1 MSGIFMAYPRSL
13 GRRER
18 KETTRLFEWKSWL
31 GLAVAVLIALVA
43 VVIFIGIIALLVRGI
58 ARLRPGVYETLAQA
72 RQRLRVLAAIIAVW
86 VAVSVTLPVEGLRDL
101 ADSVFLALAI
111 AASGWL
117 LIAIINLLLNRTLQR
132 YPIEVPDNRVARR
145 IRTQVQLIRR
155 VLAAVIVIV
164 TIGAILLTLPGAQAL
179 GASVL
184 ASAGLISVVAGIAAQ
199 SALANVFAGMQLA
212 FSDAIRVDDVVIA
225 DGEWGRIEEI
235 TLTYIVVSIWD
246 QRRLV
251 LPSTYFTTTPFQNWT
266 RNATELLGEVN
277 FDLDWHVNIDQMRVH
292 LKKIVAESDL
302 WDGRTANIQVVDAT
316 GGFVRVRVLISA
328 ADSGAQWDLRT
339 HVREEMVDWL
349 QQKNSAGLPRTRV
362 LMVEDEPR
370 SRARAAVDP
379 QDRGLFSGS
388 AEADARRQEFTG
400 AIPVQENTPE
410 NLLEAAEYDPDD
422 AQSANE
428 KRGAKDKD

>member
-1 MSGIFMAYPRSL
+1 M
-13 GRRER
+13 
-18 KETTRLFEWKSWL
+18 FEWVSWL

-43 VVIFIGIIALLVRGI
+43 VVLVVGVISLIVKGI
-58 ARLRPGVYETLAQA
+58 ARLRPGVFKALAQA
-72 RQRLRVLAAIIAVW
+72 RQRLRVLMAFLAVWAAISI
-86 VAVSVTLPVEGLRDL
+86 TLPVEDLRGLVDR
-101 ADSVFLALAI
+101 VFLIAVI

-117 LIAIINLLLNRTLQR
+117 LIAIVNLLLNRTVAR
-132 YPIEVPDNRVARR
+132 YPVDVPDNRAARR
-145 IRTQVQLIRR
+145 VRTQVQLIRR
-155 VLAAVIVIV
+155 VLSAVIVIL

-184 ASAGLISVVAGIAAQ
+184 ASAGLVSVVAGIAAQ

-266 RNATELLGEVN
+266 RNATELLGEIN
-277 FDLDWHVNIDQMRVH
+277 FDLDWRVNIDQMRAH

-339 HVREEMVDWL
+339 HVREEMVVWL
-349 QQKNSAGLPRTRV
+349 QAKNPAGLPRTRV
-362 LMVEDEPR
+362 LMVENEARGR
-370 SRARAAVDP
+370 SKGSAGP

-400 AIPVQENTPE
+400 AIPVQENVPADAAADTPAGE
-410 NLLEAAEYDPDD
+410 QELTP
-422 AQSANE
+422 
-428 KRGAKDKD
+428 AKD

>member
-1 MSGIFMAYPRSL
+1 M
-13 GRRER
+13 
-18 KETTRLFEWKSWL
+18 FEWISWL

-43 VVIFIGIIALLVRGI
+43 VVIAVGIISLIVRGI
-58 ARLRPGVYETLAQA
+58 ARLRPGVYKTLGPI
-72 RQRLRVLAAIIAVW
+72 RQRFRVLLALLAIW
-86 VAVSVTLPVEGLRDL
+86 VAVSITLPVEEFRKLVNG
-101 ADSVFLALAI
+101 VFLVLVI

-117 LIAIINLLLNRTLQR
+117 LIAIVNLLLNRTLNR
-132 YPIEVPDNRVARR
+132 YPIDVPDNRAARR
-145 IRTQVQLIRR
+145 IRTQVLLIRR

-184 ASAGLISVVAGIAAQ
+184 ASAGLVSVVAGIAAQ

-266 RNATELLGEVN
+266 RNATELLGEIN
-277 FDLDWHVNIDQMRVH
+277 FDLDWRVNIDQMRAH

-339 HVREEMVDWL
+339 HVREEMVTWL
-349 QQKNSAGLPRTRV
+349 QSKNPAALPRTRV
-362 LMVEDEPR
+362 LMVENEARGRTKGSAEP
-370 SRARAAVDP
+370 
-379 QDRGLFSGS
+379 QERGLFSGS
-388 AEADARRQEFTG
+388 AEAEARRQEFTG
-400 AIPVQENTPE
+400 AIPVQENVPE
-410 NLLEAAEYDPDD
+410 NAPN
-422 AQSANE
+422 SAPE
-428 KRGAKDKD
+428 KD

>member
-1 MSGIFMAYPRSL
+1 M
-13 GRRER
+13 
-18 KETTRLFEWKSWL
+18 FEWVSWL

-43 VVIFIGIIALLVRGI
+43 VVIGIGVISLIVRGI
-58 ARLRPGVYETLAQA
+58 SRLRPGVYQTLAQT
-72 RQRLRVLAAIIAVW
+72 RQRLRVLMALLAVW
-86 VAVSVTLPVEGLRDL
+86 VAVSITLPLEDLRPIVDQ
-101 ADSVFLALAI
+101 VFLIAVI

-117 LIAIINLLLNRTLQR
+117 LIAIINLLLNRTIAR
-132 YPIEVPDNRVARR
+132 YPTDVPDNRAARR
-145 IRTQVQLIRR
+145 VRTQVQLIRR

-164 TIGAILLTLPGAQAL
+164 TIGAILLTLPGAEAL

-184 ASAGLISVVAGIAAQ
+184 ASAGLVSVVAGIAAQ

-266 RNATELLGEVN
+266 RNATELLGEIN
-277 FDLDWHVNIDQMRVH
+277 FDLDWRVNIDQMREH
-292 LKKIVAESDL
+292 LKKIVAASDL

-339 HVREEMVDWL
+339 HVREEMVTWL
-349 QQKNSAGLPRTRV
+349 QAKNPAALPRTRV
-362 LMVEDEPR
+362 LMVENEARGRTKGSAEP
-370 SRARAAVDP
+370 
-379 QDRGLFSGS
+379 QERGLFSGS

-400 AIPVQENTPE
+400 AIPVQENVPE
-410 NLLEAAEYDPDD
+410 NLVGPEETNADEAHTSTA
-422 AQSANE
+422 
-428 KRGAKDKD
+428 KRTSID

>member
-1 MSGIFMAYPRSL
+1 
-13 GRRER
+13 
-18 KETTRLFEWKSWL
+18 LFEWISWL

-43 VVIFIGIIALLVRGI
+43 VVIFIGIVSLLVRGI
-58 ARLRPGVYETLAQA
+58 ARLRPGVYDTLAQT
-72 RQRLRVLAAIIAVW
+72 RQRLRVLVAIIAVW
-86 VAVSVTLPVEGLRDL
+86 IAVSITLPAEDWRDAL
-101 ADSVFLALAI
+101 DNVFLVLAI
-111 AASGWL
+111 AAGGWL
-117 LIAIINLLLNRTLQR
+117 LIAVINLLLNRTLLR
-132 YPIEVPDNRVARR
+132 YPTDVPDNRVARR
-145 IRTQVQLIRR
+145 IRTQIQLIRR
-155 VLAAVIVIV
+155 ILGAVVIIV
-164 TIGAILLTLPGAQAL
+164 TIGAILLTLPGAEAL

-184 ASAGLISVVAGIAAQ
+184 ASAGLVSVVAGIAAQ

-246 QRRLV
+246 ERRLV

-266 RNATELLGEVN
+266 RNATELLGEIN
-277 FDLDWHVNIDQMRVH
+277 FDLDWRVNIDQMRVQ

-339 HVREEMVDWL
+339 HVREEMVEWL
-349 QQKNSAGLPRTRV
+349 QAKNPAALPRTRV
-362 LMVEDEPR
+362 LMVENEAR
-370 SRARAAVDP
+370 SRGRAAVEP

-400 AIPVQENTPE
+400 AIPVQENVPE
-410 NLLEAAEYDPDD
+410 NLVGPEETDADEARASTAKRP
-422 AQSANE
+422 AN
-428 KRGAKDKD
+428 D

>member
-1 MSGIFMAYPRSL
+1 V
-13 GRRER
+13 
-18 KETTRLFEWKSWL
+18 FEWISWL

-43 VVIFIGIIALLVRGI
+43 VVIAVGIISLIVRGI
-58 ARLRPGVYETLAQA
+58 ARLRPGVYKTLGPI
-72 RQRLRVLAAIIAVW
+72 RQRFRVLLALLAIW
-86 VAVSVTLPVEGLRDL
+86 VAVSITLPVEEFRKLVNG
-101 ADSVFLALAI
+101 VFLVLVI

-117 LIAIINLLLNRTLQR
+117 LIAIVNLLLNRTLNR
-132 YPIEVPDNRVARR
+132 YPIDVPDNRAARR
-145 IRTQVQLIRR
+145 IRTQVLLIRR

-184 ASAGLISVVAGIAAQ
+184 ASAGLVSVVAGIAAQ

-266 RNATELLGEVN
+266 RNATELLGEIN
-277 FDLDWHVNIDQMRVH
+277 FDLDWRVNIDQMRAH

-339 HVREEMVDWL
+339 HVREEMVTWL
-349 QQKNSAGLPRTRV
+349 QSKNPAALPRTRV
-362 LMVEDEPR
+362 LMVENEARGRTKGSAEP
-370 SRARAAVDP
+370 
-379 QDRGLFSGS
+379 QERGLFSGS
-388 AEADARRQEFTG
+388 AEAEARRQEFTG
-400 AIPVQENTPE
+400 AIPVQENVPE
-410 NLLEAAEYDPDD
+410 NAPN
-422 AQSANE
+422 SAPE
-428 KRGAKDKD
+428 KD

>member
-1 MSGIFMAYPRSL
+1 
-13 GRRER
+13 
-18 KETTRLFEWKSWL
+18 LFEWNSWL
-31 GLAVAVLIALVA
+31 GLAVAVLIALVV
-43 VVIFIGIIALLVRGI
+43 VVIFIGVVSLLVRGI

-86 VAVSVTLPVEGLRDL
+86 IAISVTLPVEELRDVL
-101 ADSVFLALAI
+101 DNIFLVLAI
-111 AASGWL
+111 AAGGWL
-117 LIAIINLLLNRTLQR
+117 LIAIINLLLNRTLLR
-132 YPIEVPDNRVARR
+132 YPTDVPDNRVARR
-145 IRTQVQLIRR
+145 IRTQIQLIRR
-155 VLAAVIVIV
+155 ILGAVVIIV
-164 TIGAILLTLPGAQAL
+164 TIGAILLTLPGAEAL

-266 RNATELLGEVN
+266 RNATELLGEIN
-277 FDLDWHVNIDQMRVH
+277 FDLDWHVNIDQMRAQ
-292 LKKIVAESDL
+292 LKKIVADSDL

-339 HVREEMVDWL
+339 LVREEMVGWL
-349 QQKNSAGLPRTRV
+349 QQKNPAALPRTRV
-362 LMVEDEPR
+362 LMVENEARPR
-370 SRARAAVDP
+370 GRASIDP
-379 QDRGLFSGS
+379 QERGLFSGS
-388 AEADARRQEFTG
+388 AEAEARRQEFTG
-400 AIPVQENTPE
+400 AIPVQENVPE
-410 NLLEAAEYDPDD
+410 NLVGPEETDADEARAST
-422 AQSANE
+422 A
-428 KRGAKDKD
+428 KRAPND

>member
-1 MSGIFMAYPRSL
+1 V
-13 GRRER
+13 
-18 KETTRLFEWKSWL
+18 FEWKSWL
-31 GLAVAVLIALVA
+31 GLVAAAVLALTA
-43 VVIFIGIIALLVRGI
+43 VVIVVGVIALIVRGI
-58 ARLRPGVYETLAQA
+58 ARRRPGVYATLAPL
-72 RQRLRVLAAIIAVW
+72 RQRLRVFMAVGAVW
-86 VAVSVTLPVEGLRDL
+86 IAITATIPIVDQNILDIINNVFKVAV
-101 ADSVFLALAI
+101 I
-111 AASGWL
+111 AAGGWL
-117 LIAIINLLLNRTLQR
+117 LVSVMNLLLGRALVR
-132 YPIEVPDNRVARR
+132 YPLDVPDNRVARR
-145 IRTQVQLIRR
+145 VRTQVQVLRR
-155 VLAAVIVIV
+155 VLTAVIVIV
-164 TIGAILLTLPGAQAL
+164 TIGAILLTLPGAEAL

-184 ASAGLISVVAGIAAQ
+184 ASAGLVSVVAGIAAQ

-277 FDLDWHVNIDQMRVH
+277 FDLDWRVSIDQMRTQ
-292 LKKIVAESDL
+292 LKKIVAETEL
-302 WDGRTANIQVVDAT
+302 WDGRTANIQVVDTT
-316 GGFVRVRVLISA
+316 GGYVRVRVLVSA

-349 QQKNSAGLPRTRV
+349 QAKNPAALPRQRV
-362 LMVEDEPR
+362 LMVENEARTR
-370 SRARAAVDP
+370 SKGSTEA

-400 AIPVQENTPE
+400 AITVHENIPANAPDAAPDHAPE
-410 NLLEAAEYDPDD
+410 
-422 AQSANE
+422 
-428 KRGAKDKD
+428 KD

>member
-1 MSGIFMAYPRSL
+1 M
-13 GRRER
+13 
-18 KETTRLFEWKSWL
+18 FEWVSWL

-43 VVIFIGIIALLVRGI
+43 VVIAVGVISLIVRGI
-58 ARLRPGVYETLAQA
+58 ARLRPGVFQTLAPV
-72 RQRLRVLAAIIAVW
+72 RRRFRVLMALLAVWAAISI
-86 VAVSVTLPVEGLRDL
+86 TLPVETMRDVI
-101 ADSVFLALAI
+101 DGVFLVLVI
-111 AASGWL
+111 AASGWV
-117 LIAIINLLLNRTLQR
+117 LIAVINLLLNRTLTR
-132 YPIEVPDNRVARR
+132 YPTDVPDNRAARR
-145 IRTQVQLIRR
+145 IRTQIQLIRR
-155 VLAAVIVIV
+155 ILGAVIVIV
-164 TIGAILLTLPGAQAL
+164 TIGAILLTLPGAEAL

-184 ASAGLISVVAGIAAQ
+184 ASAGLVSVVAGIAAQ

-266 RNATELLGEVN
+266 RNATELLGEIN
-277 FDLDWHVNIDQMRVH
+277 FDLDWHVNINQMRAQ
-292 LKKIVAESDL
+292 LKKIVADSDL

-349 QQKNSAGLPRTRV
+349 QQKNPAALPRTRV
-362 LMVEDEPR
+362 LMVENEAR
-370 SRARAAVDP
+370 SRGRASVDP

-388 AEADARRQEFTG
+388 AEAEARRQEFTG
-400 AIPVQENTPE
+400 AIPVQDNVPE
-410 NLLEAAEYDPDD
+410 NLVGPEETDADEAQASID
-422 AQSANE
+422 
-428 KRGAKDKD
+428 KRVIND

>member
-1 MSGIFMAYPRSL
+1 M
-13 GRRER
+13 
-18 KETTRLFEWKSWL
+18 FEWVSWL
-31 GLAVAVLIALVA
+31 GLALAVVIALVA
-43 VVIFIGIIALLVRGI
+43 VVIAIGVLSLIVRGI
-58 ARLRPGVYETLAQA
+58 ARLRPGVYATLAPT
-72 RQRLRVLAAIIAVW
+72 RRRLRVLMALLAVWAAISI
-86 VAVSVTLPVEGLRDL
+86 TLPVESMRDVIDGVL
-101 ADSVFLALAI
+101 LVLVI
-111 AASGWL
+111 ATSGWV
-117 LIAIINLLLNRTLQR
+117 LIAVINLLLNRTLTR
-132 YPIEVPDNRVARR
+132 YPTDVPDNRAARR
-145 IRTQVQLIRR
+145 IRTQIQLIRR
-155 VLAAVIVIV
+155 ILGAVIIIV
-164 TIGAILLTLPGAQAL
+164 TIGAILLTLPGAEAL

-184 ASAGLISVVAGIAAQ
+184 ASAGLVSVVAGIAAQ

-266 RNATELLGEVN
+266 RNATELLGEIN
-277 FDLDWHVNIDQMRVH
+277 FDLDWRVNIDQMRVH

-339 HVREEMVDWL
+339 HVREEMVGWL
-349 QQKNSAGLPRTRV
+349 QQKDSAALPRTRV
-362 LMVEDEPR
+362 LMVDNEARGRTKGSVEP
-370 SRARAAVDP
+370 
-379 QDRGLFSGS
+379 QERGLFSGS

-400 AIPVQENTPE
+400 AIPVQDNVPE
-410 NLLEAAEYDPDD
+410 NLVGPEETDADEAQTSTA
-422 AQSANE
+422 
-428 KRGAKDKD
+428 KRVTND

>member
-1 MSGIFMAYPRSL
+1 M
-13 GRRER
+13 
-18 KETTRLFEWKSWL
+18 FEWVSWL

-43 VVIFIGIIALLVRGI
+43 VVIGIGVISLVVRGI
-58 ARLRPGVYETLAQA
+58 SRVRPGVYQTLAQT
-72 RQRLRVLAAIIAVW
+72 RQRLRVLMALLAVWAAISI
-86 VAVSVTLPVEGLRDL
+86 TLPVADLRDVI
-101 ADSVFLALAI
+101 DTVFLIAVI
-111 AASGWL
+111 AAGGWL
-117 LIAIINLLLNRTLQR
+117 LIAIINLLLNRTLAR
-132 YPIEVPDNRVARR
+132 YPTDVPDNRAARR
-145 IRTQVQLIRR
+145 VRTQVLLIRR

-164 TIGAILLTLPGAQAL
+164 TIGAILLTLPGAEAL

-184 ASAGLISVVAGIAAQ
+184 ASAGLVSVVAGIAAQ

-277 FDLDWHVNIDQMRVH
+277 FDLDWRVNIDQMRERLSKV
-292 LKKIVAESDL
+292 VERTEL
-302 WDGRTANIQVVDAT
+302 WDGRTANIQVVDAK

-328 ADSGAQWDLRT
+328 ADSGALWDLRT
-339 HVREEMVDWL
+339 HVREEMVTWL
-349 QQKNSAGLPRTRV
+349 QAKNPAALPRTRV
-362 LMVEDEPR
+362 LMVENE
-370 SRARAAVDP
+370 AAVRTKSSAAP
-379 QDRGLFSGS
+379 QNRGLFSGS

-400 AIPVQENTPE
+400 AIPVQDNVPE
-410 NLLEAAEYDPDD
+410 NMPAEGPDHAPD
-422 AQSANE
+422 RAPT
-428 KRGAKDKD
+428 KD

>member
-1 MSGIFMAYPRSL
+1 M
-13 GRRER
+13 
-18 KETTRLFEWKSWL
+18 FEWVSWL
-31 GLAVAVLIALVA
+31 GLAIAVVIALVA
-43 VVIFIGIIALLVRGI
+43 VVIAVGVISLVVRGI
-58 ARLRPGVYETLAQA
+58 SHLRPGVYKTLAQA
-72 RQRLRVLAAIIAVW
+72 RRRLRVLMALLAVW
-86 VAVSVTLPVEGLRDL
+86 AAVSVTLPVKDL
-101 ADSVFLALAI
+101 SDIVNRVFLIAVI

-117 LIAIINLLLNRTLQR
+117 LVAIVNLLLNRTIAR
-132 YPIEVPDNRVARR
+132 YPTDVPDNRAARR
-145 IRTQVQLIRR
+145 VRTQVQLIRR
-155 VLAAVIVIV
+155 VLAAVIVIL
-164 TIGAILLTLPGAQAL
+164 TLGAILLALPGAQTL

-184 ASAGLISVVAGIAAQ
+184 ASAGLVSVVAGIAAQ

-266 RNATELLGEVN
+266 RNATELLGEIN
-277 FDLDWHVNIDQMRVH
+277 FDLDWRVNIDHMRDH

-339 HVREEMVDWL
+339 HVREEMVTWL
-349 QQKNSAGLPRTRV
+349 QAKNPAALPRTRV
-362 LMVEDEPR
+362 LMVENEARGR
-370 SRARAAVDP
+370 SKGSSGS

-400 AIPVQENTPE
+400 AIPVQDNVPE
-410 NLLEAAEYDPDD
+410 NMPSDGPDRAPD
-422 AQSANE
+422 RAPTQ
-428 KRGAKDKD
+428 D

>member
-1 MSGIFMAYPRSL
+1 M
-13 GRRER
+13 
-18 KETTRLFEWKSWL
+18 FEWKSWL
-31 GLAVAVLIALVA
+31 GLAIAVLIALVA
-43 VVIFIGIIALLVRGI
+43 VIIFVGIVALIVRGV
-58 ARLRPGVYETLAQA
+58 AHLRPGVYETLAQA

-86 VAVSVTLPVEGLRDL
+86 IAVSVTLPLEDLRNFVSSVFSVTLPVEDLRNFVN
-101 ADSVFLALAI
+101 SVFLALAI

-117 LIAIINLLLNRTLQR
+117 LTAIINLLLNRTVAR
-132 YPIEVPDNRVARR
+132 YPTDVPDNRAARR
-145 IRTQVQLIRR
+145 VRTQVQLIRR

-164 TIGAILLTLPGAQAL
+164 TIGAIFLTLPGAEAL

-184 ASAGLISVVAGIAAQ
+184 ASAGLVSVVAGIAAQ

-266 RNATELLGEVN
+266 RNATELLGEIN
-277 FDLDWHVNIDQMRVH
+277 FDLDWRVNIDQMRAQ
-292 LKKIVAESDL
+292 LKKVVAESDL

-339 HVREEMVDWL
+339 HVREEMVTWL
-349 QQKNSAGLPRTRV
+349 QAKNPAALPRTRV
-362 LMVEDEPR
+362 LMVENEARGRTKGSAEP
-370 SRARAAVDP
+370 
-379 QDRGLFSGS
+379 QERGLFSGS

-400 AIPVQENTPE
+400 AIPVQENVPE
-410 NLLEAAEYDPDD
+410 NLVGPEETTADEAQTSTA
-422 AQSANE
+422 
-428 KRGAKDKD
+428 KRTSID

>member
-1 MSGIFMAYPRSL
+1 M
-13 GRRER
+13 
-18 KETTRLFEWKSWL
+18 FEWKSWL
-31 GLAVAVLIALVA
+31 GLALAVVIALVA
-43 VVIFIGIIALLVRGI
+43 VVVVVGVISLIVRGI
-58 ARLRPGVYETLAQA
+58 ARLRPGVYETLAPL
-72 RQRLRVLAAIIAVW
+72 RRRLRVLLALLAIW
-86 VAVSVTLPVEGLRDL
+86 VAISITLPVQDLRDVTNG
-101 ADSVFLALAI
+101 VFRVLVI
-111 AASGWL
+111 AASGWV
-117 LIAIINLLLNRTLQR
+117 LIAVINLLLNRALHR
-132 YPIEVPDNRVARR
+132 YPIDVPDNRAARR

-164 TIGAILLTLPGAQAL
+164 TVGAILLTLPGAQAL

-184 ASAGLISVVAGIAAQ
+184 ASAGLVSVVAGIAAQ

-277 FDLDWHVNIDQMRVH
+277 FDLDWRVSIDQMRTQ

-302 WDGRTANIQVVDAT
+302 WDGRTANIQVVDTT

-339 HVREEMVDWL
+339 HVREEMVEWL
-349 QQKNSAGLPRTRV
+349 QSKNPAALPRTRV
-362 LMVEDEPR
+362 LMVENEA
-370 SRARAAVDP
+370 RARSKGSSEP

-388 AEADARRQEFTG
+388 VEADARRQEFTG
-400 AIPVQENTPE
+400 AIPVQENGRDNILDVAESDPE
-410 NLLEAAEYDPDD
+410 DPHDPLD
-422 AQSANE
+422 
-428 KRGAKDKD
+428 KRSTHDKD

>member
-1 MSGIFMAYPRSL
+1 M
-13 GRRER
+13 
-18 KETTRLFEWKSWL
+18 FEWVSWL
-31 GLAVAVLIALVA
+31 GLAVAVVIALVA
-43 VVIFIGIIALLVRGI
+43 VVIAVGVISLIVRGI
-58 ARLRPGVYETLAQA
+58 ARLRPGVYATLAPT
-72 RQRLRVLAAIIAVW
+72 RRRLRVLMALLAVWAAISI
-86 VAVSVTLPVEGLRDL
+86 TLPVESMRDVIDGVL
-101 ADSVFLALAI
+101 LVLVI
-111 AASGWL
+111 ATSGWV
-117 LIAIINLLLNRTLQR
+117 LIAVINLLLNRTLTR
-132 YPIEVPDNRVARR
+132 YPTDVPDNRAARR
-145 IRTQVQLIRR
+145 IRTQIQLIRR
-155 VLAAVIVIV
+155 ILGAVIIIV
-164 TIGAILLTLPGAQAL
+164 TIGAILLTLPGAEAL

-184 ASAGLISVVAGIAAQ
+184 ASAGLVSVVAGIAAQ

-266 RNATELLGEVN
+266 RNATELLGEIN
-277 FDLDWHVNIDQMRVH
+277 FDLDWRVNIDQMRVH

-339 HVREEMVDWL
+339 HVREEMVGWL
-349 QQKNSAGLPRTRV
+349 QQKDSAALPRTRV
-362 LMVEDEPR
+362 LMVDNEARGRTKGSVEP
-370 SRARAAVDP
+370 
-379 QDRGLFSGS
+379 QERGLFSGS

-400 AIPVQENTPE
+400 AIPVQDNVPE
-410 NLLEAAEYDPDD
+410 NLVGPEETDADEAQTSTA
-422 AQSANE
+422 
-428 KRGAKDKD
+428 KRVIND

>member
-1 MSGIFMAYPRSL
+1 M
-13 GRRER
+13 
-18 KETTRLFEWKSWL
+18 FEWVSWL

-43 VVIFIGIIALLVRGI
+43 VVIVVGVISLIVRGI
-58 ARLRPGVYETLAQA
+58 ARLRPGVYQTLAPV
-72 RQRLRVLAAIIAVW
+72 RQRLRVLMALLAVWAAISI
-86 VAVSVTLPVEGLRDL
+86 TLPVESMRDVIDGVL
-101 ADSVFLALAI
+101 LVLVI
-111 AASGWL
+111 ATSGWV
-117 LIAIINLLLNRTLQR
+117 LIAVINLLLNRTLTR
-132 YPIEVPDNRVARR
+132 YPTDVPDNRAARR
-145 IRTQVQLIRR
+145 IRTQIQLIRR
-155 VLAAVIVIV
+155 ILGAVIIIV
-164 TIGAILLTLPGAQAL
+164 TIGAILLTLPGAEAL

-184 ASAGLISVVAGIAAQ
+184 ASAGLVSVVAGIAAQ

-266 RNATELLGEVN
+266 RNATELLGEIN
-277 FDLDWHVNIDQMRVH
+277 FDLDWHVNIDQMRVQ
-292 LKKIVAESDL
+292 LKKVVAETDL
-302 WDGRTANIQVVDAT
+302 WDGRTANIQVVDTT

-339 HVREEMVDWL
+339 HVREEMVEWL
-349 QQKNSAGLPRTRV
+349 QAKNPAALPRTRV
-362 LMVEDEPR
+362 LMVENEAR
-370 SRARAAVDP
+370 SRGRTSVEP

-400 AIPVQENTPE
+400 AIPVQDNVPE
-410 NLLEAAEYDPDD
+410 NLVGPEETDADEARASTAKRP
-422 AQSANE
+422 AN
-428 KRGAKDKD
+428 D

>member
-1 MSGIFMAYPRSL
+1 M
-13 GRRER
+13 
-18 KETTRLFEWKSWL
+18 
-31 GLAVAVLIALVA
+31 
-43 VVIFIGIIALLVRGI
+43 ALL
-58 ARLRPGVYETLAQA
+58 
-72 RQRLRVLAAIIAVW
+72 AVW
-86 VAVSVTLPVEGLRDL
+86 VAVSITLPVEDLRDL
-101 ADSVFLALAI
+101 VDQIFLIAVI

-117 LIAIINLLLNRTLQR
+117 LIAIVNLLLNRTIAR
-132 YPIEVPDNRVARR
+132 YPTDVPDNRAARR
-145 IRTQVQLIRR
+145 VRTQVQLIRR
-155 VLAAVIVIV
+155 VLAAVIVIL

-184 ASAGLISVVAGIAAQ
+184 ASAGLVSVVAGIAAQ

-266 RNATELLGEVN
+266 RNATELLGEIN
-277 FDLDWHVNIDQMRVH
+277 FDLDWRVNIDQMREH
-292 LKKIVAESDL
+292 LKKVVAESDL

-339 HVREEMVDWL
+339 HVREEMVTWL
-349 QQKNSAGLPRTRV
+349 QAKNPAALPRTRV
-362 LMVEDEPR
+362 LMVENEARGRTKGSVEP
-370 SRARAAVDP
+370 
-379 QDRGLFSGS
+379 QERGLFSGS

-400 AIPVQENTPE
+400 AIPVQDNVPE
-410 NLLEAAEYDPDD
+410 NLVGPEETDADEAQTSTA
-422 AQSANE
+422 
-428 KRGAKDKD
+428 KRVIND

>member
-1 MSGIFMAYPRSL
+1 M
-13 GRRER
+13 
-18 KETTRLFEWKSWL
+18 FEWVSWL
-31 GLAVAVLIALVA
+31 GLAIAVVIALVA
-43 VVIFIGIIALLVRGI
+43 VFVVIGVLSLIVRGI
-58 ARLRPGVYETLAQA
+58 ARLRPGVYQTLAQT
-72 RQRLRVLAAIIAVW
+72 RQRLRVLMALLAVW
-86 VAVSVTLPVEGLRDL
+86 AAVSITLPVEDL
-101 ADSVFLALAI
+101 SDVVNYVFLIAVI

-117 LIAIINLLLNRTLQR
+117 LIAIVNLLLNRTIAR
-132 YPIEVPDNRVARR
+132 YPTDVPDNRAARR
-145 IRTQVQLIRR
+145 VRTQVQLIRR
-155 VLAAVIVIV
+155 VLAAVIVIL
-164 TIGAILLTLPGAQAL
+164 TIGAILLKLPGAQAL

-184 ASAGLISVVAGIAAQ
+184 ASAGLVSVVAGIAAQ

-266 RNATELLGEVN
+266 RNATELLGEIN
-277 FDLDWHVNIDQMRVH
+277 FDLDWRVNIDQMRAQ
-292 LKKIVAESDL
+292 LKKVVAESDL

-339 HVREEMVDWL
+339 HVREEMVTWL
-349 QQKNSAGLPRTRV
+349 QAKNPAALPRTRV
-362 LMVEDEPR
+362 LMVENEARGRTKGSAEP
-370 SRARAAVDP
+370 
-379 QDRGLFSGS
+379 QERGLFSGS

-400 AIPVQENTPE
+400 AIPVQENVPE
-410 NLLEAAEYDPDD
+410 NQVGPEETTADEAQTSTA
-422 AQSANE
+422 
-428 KRGAKDKD
+428 KRTSID

>member
-1 MSGIFMAYPRSL
+1 M
-13 GRRER
+13 
-18 KETTRLFEWKSWL
+18 FEWVSWL
-31 GLAVAVLIALVA
+31 GLAVAVVIALVA
-43 VVIFIGIIALLVRGI
+43 VVIVIGVLSLIVRGI
-58 ARLRPGVYETLAQA
+58 ARLRPGVYETLAPT
-72 RQRLRVLAAIIAVW
+72 RRRLRVLLALLAVWAAISI
-86 VAVSVTLPVEGLRDL
+86 TLPVESMRDVI
-101 ADSVFLALAI
+101 DGVFLVLVI
-111 AASGWL
+111 AASGWV
-117 LIAIINLLLNRTLQR
+117 LIAVINLLLNRTLTR
-132 YPIEVPDNRVARR
+132 YPTDVPDNRAARR
-145 IRTQVQLIRR
+145 IRTQIQLIRR
-155 VLAAVIVIV
+155 ILGAVIIIV
-164 TIGAILLTLPGAQAL
+164 TIGAILLTLPGAEAL

-184 ASAGLISVVAGIAAQ
+184 ASAGLVSVVAGIAAQ

-266 RNATELLGEVN
+266 RNATELLGEIN
-277 FDLDWHVNIDQMRVH
+277 FDLDWRVNIDQMRVH

-339 HVREEMVDWL
+339 HVREEMVGWL
-349 QQKNSAGLPRTRV
+349 QQKDSAALPRTRV
-362 LMVEDEPR
+362 LMVDNEARGRTKGSVEP
-370 SRARAAVDP
+370 
-379 QDRGLFSGS
+379 QERGLFSGS

-400 AIPVQENTPE
+400 AIPVQDNVPE
-410 NLLEAAEYDPDD
+410 NLVGPEETDADEAQASTD
-422 AQSANE
+422 
-428 KRGAKDKD
+428 KRVIND

>member
-1 MSGIFMAYPRSL
+1 M
-13 GRRER
+13 
-18 KETTRLFEWKSWL
+18 FEWVSWL
-31 GLAVAVLIALVA
+31 GLAVAVVIALVA
-43 VVIFIGIIALLVRGI
+43 VVIAVGVISLIVRGI
-58 ARLRPGVYETLAQA
+58 ARLRPGVYATLAPT
-72 RQRLRVLAAIIAVW
+72 RRRLRVLMALLAVWAAISI
-86 VAVSVTLPVEGLRDL
+86 TLPVESMRDVIDGVL
-101 ADSVFLALAI
+101 LVLVI
-111 AASGWL
+111 ATSGWV
-117 LIAIINLLLNRTLQR
+117 LIAVINLLLNRTLTR
-132 YPIEVPDNRVARR
+132 YPTDVPDNRAARR
-145 IRTQVQLIRR
+145 IRTQIQLIRR
-155 VLAAVIVIV
+155 ILGAVIIIV
-164 TIGAILLTLPGAQAL
+164 TIGAILLTLPGAEAL

-184 ASAGLISVVAGIAAQ
+184 ASAGLVSVVAGIAAQ

-266 RNATELLGEVN
+266 RNATELLGEIN
-277 FDLDWHVNIDQMRVH
+277 FDLDWRVNIDQMRVH

-339 HVREEMVDWL
+339 HVREEMVGWL
-349 QQKNSAGLPRTRV
+349 QQKDSAALPRTRV
-362 LMVEDEPR
+362 LMVDNEARGRTKGSVEP
-370 SRARAAVDP
+370 
-379 QDRGLFSGS
+379 QERGLFSGS

-400 AIPVQENTPE
+400 AIPVQDNVPE
-410 NLLEAAEYDPDD
+410 NLVGPEETDADEAQTSTA
-422 AQSANE
+422 
-428 KRGAKDKD
+428 KRVTND